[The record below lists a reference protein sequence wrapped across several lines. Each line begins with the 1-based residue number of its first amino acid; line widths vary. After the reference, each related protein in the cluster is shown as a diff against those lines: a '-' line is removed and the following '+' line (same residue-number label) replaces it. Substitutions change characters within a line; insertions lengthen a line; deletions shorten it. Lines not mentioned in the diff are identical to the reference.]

1 MKLANLFSPKPRIAK
16 SKYIRLFASSGAM
29 VEERKVYYLVAS
41 VEVGNTTTKCI
52 LTATDLDT
60 GKTYLVS
67 KIVNM
72 TRDIRRP
79 RLGEEVF
86 GETISGVPLTKD
98 SIAELVADSIVS
110 ACREAGIGVGDLDF
124 VVRSTGVVAHFE
136 SPDEIGYFIGALAK
150 GALLAGVPPAKMV
163 PAITKQ
169 NLPEKIRDYSK
180 LDKVFFDSAVAGM
193 LPPKGS
199 NGAEIVANE
208 MEGELSTAGI
218 KEGAKWTDVDFRNPC
233 ISMDFGTTFK
243 GRIVNDELPYARTIG
258 NFCGLGGG
266 IVDAIARGYMK
277 KELASVIDL
286 GKVSYKRSDEAV
298 ELAEEIHEHLRIGRV
313 KHTRRFG
320 MIPVNTK
327 AADEAGIVLIGCD
340 AGINGD
346 KLKELEKI
354 GSEINNSGLLC
365 ATIDVVMA
373 KVFRRLLEVILEE
386 GLLNNK
392 MAIGITGRAGITGR
406 KPWLFLE
413 ELKDLGIYDK
423 PEKNIV
429 FVDDGLAR
437 GAAVMARCMNA
448 LGTPKNPLGGVRH
461 GGCILG
467 IRMKHQRTQTHVSGV
482 KIGK

>member
-1 MKLANLFSPKPRIAK
+1 MKFINFFSPKPRIAK

-29 VEERKVYYLVAS
+29 VEERKIYYIVAS

-52 LTATDLDT
+52 ITATDLDI

-67 KIVNM
+67 KTVNM
-72 TRDIRRP
+72 TRDVRRP
-79 RLGEEVF
+79 RPGEKIF
-86 GETISGVPLTKD
+86 GETIWGVQLTEE

-110 ACREAGIGVGDLDF
+110 ACLEAGIGVRDLDF

-136 SPDEIGYFIGALAK
+136 NPDEIGFFIKALAK
-150 GALLAGVPPAKMV
+150 GALLAGVPSSKMV

-169 NLPEKIRDYSK
+169 NLPEKIRDYSM
-180 LDKVFFDSAVAGM
+180 LDKVTFDGAVAGM
-193 LPPKGS
+193 LPPRGS
-199 NGAEIVANE
+199 TGAEIVANE

-266 IVDAIARGYMK
+266 IVDAITRGYMK
-277 KELASVIDL
+277 KEFASVMDIGDV
-286 GKVSYKRSDEAV
+286 KYKISDKAV
-298 ELAEEIHEHLRIGRV
+298 ELAEEIHKHLRIERV

-327 AADEAGIVLIGCD
+327 AADEAGVVLIGCD

-346 KLKELEKI
+346 KLKKLEKI
-354 GSEINNSGLLC
+354 GSEIDNSSLLC

-373 KVFRRLLEVILEE
+373 KMFRRVMEVVLEE
-386 GLLNNK
+386 GLFDSK
-392 MAIGITGRAGITGR
+392 MAIGITGRAGITKR

-448 LGTPKNPLGGVRH
+448 LGTPTNPIGGVRY
-461 GGCILG
+461 GRCILG
-467 IRMKHQRTQTHVSGV
+467 ERIKYQRIRKYV
-482 KIGK
+482 KGI